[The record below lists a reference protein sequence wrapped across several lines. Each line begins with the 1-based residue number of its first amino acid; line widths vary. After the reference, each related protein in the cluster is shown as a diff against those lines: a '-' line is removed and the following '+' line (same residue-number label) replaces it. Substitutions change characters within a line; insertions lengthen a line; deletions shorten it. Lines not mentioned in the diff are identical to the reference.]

1 MATASQHLG
10 LWMTKPPSHRY
21 ELIDATVWQLQDQA
35 YVEVAHA
42 VGQEQVALE
51 APYPVTIVP
60 AELVS

>member
-35 YVEVAHA
+35 YVEVGH
-42 VGQEQVALE
+42 VEGQEQLDLRVR
-51 APYPVTIVP
+51 YPVTIRP
-60 AELVS
+60 AALVD

>member
-1 MATASQHLG
+1 VKRSRFEAAGCPSYWAVDPDEPSVTA
-10 LWMTKPPSHRY
+10 
-21 ELIDATVWQLQDQA
+21 WQLQDQA